1 MDNCTQWDTA
11 HGQAIAGFDIHIIP
25 CLNRITNFYTSRRQD
40 IPFFTVRVKKQCN
53 IGRTVWVIFNGSNL
67 GWDINLVPLKVNDPV
82 LSFVPPFNFL
92 TRLFS
97 GLPLESS
104 GLIMET
110 WFRFPGDVGLYV
122 LIAISNPDNFQLL

>member
-1 MDNCTQWDTA
+1 MRPLL
-11 HGQAIAGFDIHIIP
+11 FLP
-25 CLNRITNFYTSRRQD
+25 
-40 IPFFTVRVKKQCN
+40 PE
-53 IGRTVWVIFNGSNL
+53 
-67 GWDINLVPLKVNDPV
+67 LV
-82 LSFVPPFNFL
+82 NFL